1 MDKLSTPAFIALIL
15 ITLVVASRILYLMTK
30 KPKAEQILEAHDPI
44 TKITD
49 DLSTAYNALAS
60 AQLRLAVI
68 EHDHKEYAR
77 ELLKT
82 LMDDSA
88 RLYWSFIPSKNP
100 IIITDPESLDNT
112 VEECPTY
119 IRNSRD
125 TLRDLTNREYC

>member
-88 RLYWSFIPSKNP
+88 RLY
-100 IIITDPESLDNT
+100 NT